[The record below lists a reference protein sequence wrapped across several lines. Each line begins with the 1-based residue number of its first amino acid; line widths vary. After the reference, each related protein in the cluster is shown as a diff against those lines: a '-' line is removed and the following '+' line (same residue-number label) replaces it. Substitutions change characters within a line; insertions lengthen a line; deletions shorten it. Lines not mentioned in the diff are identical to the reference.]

1 MATRSVIF
9 REKQNN
15 IVVGKYIHWDGYP
28 EHNGRIL
35 LSHYSDVNKL
45 NALLDGGDIS
55 ILRETVGDKHNFDD
69 FLQGAE
75 SPANKNEWTTF
86 YGRDRGEEGC
96 EASTFDT
103 LDELITAAKE
113 RWSIYVYVFDAEA
126 NCPTPQ
132 PSWSFTNDG
141 ELQDLEDHLR
151 KIDLEESA

>member
-1 MATRSVIF
+1 MSTRSMIARRYEDGSF
-9 REKQNN
+9 RA
-15 IVVGKYIHWDGYP
+15 VYAHWDGYP

-35 LSHYSDVNKL
+35 LSHYSSVDKL
-45 NALLDGGDIS
+45 NALLDEGDIS

-69 FLQGAE
+69 FLQGQE

-113 RWSIYVYVFDAEA
+113 RWSVYVYVFDG
-126 NCPTPQ
+126 
-132 PSWSFTNDG
+132 SWSVSRPAKAWESG
-141 ELQDLEDHLR
+141 MMKDLAEHLR
-151 KIDLEESA
+151 QIDLEESA

>member
-1 MATRSVIF
+1 MSTRSMIARRYEDGSF
-9 REKQNN
+9 RA
-15 IVVGKYIHWDGYP
+15 VYAHWDGYP

-35 LSHYSDVNKL
+35 LSHYSDMNKL
-45 NALLDGGDIS
+45 NALLDEGDIS

-69 FLQGAE
+69 FLQGQE

-113 RWSIYVYVFDAEA
+113 RWSIYVYVFDGRYLPSA
-126 NCPTPQ
+126 NR
-132 PSWSFTNDG
+132 WLFTRDG
-141 ELQDLEDHLR
+141 YLQDLAEHLR
-151 KIDLEESA
+151 QIDLEESA